1 MMGFF
6 HVTALFFF
14 IVLIFLVG
22 GDVPSHPLKDG
33 IAAVNDVPFH
43 IKSD

>member
-22 GDVPSHPLKDG
+22 AMFPVIHLRTGLPP
-33 IAAVNDVPFH
+33 
-43 IKSD
+43 